1 MRVDELCVIFKKGE
15 KMDQVRKLTE
25 GEIAGLCILYRR
37 PRTSFRS
44 EMTAPSGYKAP
55 SRFAPLGSGSTRIS
69 FAPQGC
75 TSKCRLPVTGFFHTL
90 SSKKDIYYISHFDKI
105 IMYKTTHTIGNIFS
119 LDSSHSGSSSIG
131 ISKPSDSIPKP
142 VGIAWEGAIHT

>member
-1 MRVDELCVIFKKGE
+1 MKRKDKGLE
-15 KMDQVRKLTE
+15 LTE
-25 GEIAGLCILYRR
+25 GEIAGLCILYSS

-75 TSKCRLPVTGFFHTL
+75 TSKCRLPVTGFFQTL
-90 SSKKDIYYISHFDKI
+90 LSKVNYQYFMIIIIKSTKQNNTPLEISS
-105 IMYKTTHTIGNIFS
+105 
-119 LDSSHSGSSSIG
+119 L
-131 ISKPSDSIPKP
+131 
-142 VGIAWEGAIHT
+142 